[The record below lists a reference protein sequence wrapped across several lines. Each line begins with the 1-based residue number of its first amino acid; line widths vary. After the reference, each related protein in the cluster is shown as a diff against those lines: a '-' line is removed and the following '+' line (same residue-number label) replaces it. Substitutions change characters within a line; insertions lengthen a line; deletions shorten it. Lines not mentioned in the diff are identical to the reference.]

1 MRLTSLSALV
11 RSLRRH
17 PVYTGINVVG
27 LTVALAACLLIGLYT
42 AEELRYDA
50 FHENA
55 DRIQV
60 LAIESDF
67 FGRTSST
74 SYPMGETLRD
84 QSPRVEEVARINDRR
99 SHPLMRPGEKA
110 TPPMKVLYTEAS
122 FARVFSFPV
131 VRGDLEQALT
141 EPGSIALTASTAE
154 RLFGDGDALG
164 QPVLFADEDDAG
176 PRTVRAIVAD
186 APEASTIQF
195 DALRPLSD
203 YEYTQEDSWGALM
216 YRTFVLLER
225 PEPSDTF
232 LAHAT
237 AILEEAAPDKNWA
250 YAAVDFS
257 SFYLSDLY
265 QASGF
270 RGQQQY
276 LSIFGIAALL
286 VLLLAGINY
295 VNLATLQGQRRAREI
310 AVHKTMGASRSTLAG
325 RFLGESV
332 LLAVGAA
339 VLALALATLL
349 LPAFNEV
356 MSTELS
362 IRDHGLW
369 IAGATLGFGVVVGL
383 AAGAYPGVAIA
394 RFRPATVFRRH
405 GRTTTNGGGWL
416 HRGLIT
422 LQFAVSVVLI
432 ASTAVIYQQLDY
444 VQTKNLGFQGEQVA
458 VLPLP
463 SGAWDSPDVVRQRVR
478 QHPSVQSVTL
488 AAGIPGQFRSK
499 FGLEPEKFS
508 PDHGRADDIESV
520 SFMPAL
526 VDAHYVET
534 LGMEVVAGRSFDPE
548 RPSDE
553 TQAVMLNE
561 RGAQEMGWTPEE
573 AVGKPFSLG
582 DRDSKVIGVVRDFH
596 QGSLHTPIEPVILQM
611 HTTRNWGVGSGQL
624 AARLAANDIP
634 AGVDHIREQVSSIAP
649 SAEVEVDFLDDAFD
663 AMYRSEQR
671 LSWLFTAFAIV
682 AIVIAC
688 LGLYG
693 LAAHAVQQRTKEIGI
708 RKALGAT
715 VAHIIGLVTREYAL
729 LIGIALVVG
738 APIAYVLMQGW
749 LQEFAYRVEV
759 GATPF
764 TVTAVLALGI
774 ASFALG
780 GQVLRAA
787 RLDPATTL
795 RDE

>member
-1 MRLTSLSALV
+1 MRLTSFSVLV
-11 RSLRRH
+11 RQLRRH

-27 LTVALAACLLIGLYT
+27 LTVALAACLLVGLYT
-42 AEELRYDA
+42 VEELRYDA
-50 FHENA
+50 FHANA

-74 SYPMGETLRD
+74 SYPMGETLRSE
-84 QSPRVEEVARINDRR
+84 SPRVADVARINKR

-110 TPPMKVLYTEAS
+110 TTPMDVLHTEAS
-122 FARVFSFPV
+122 FARVFSFPS
-131 VRGDLEQALT
+131 VRGDLERALT
-141 EPGSIALTASTAE
+141 EPDGIALTVSTAN
-154 RLFGDGDALG
+154 RLFGDEEALG

-195 DALRPLSD
+195 DALQPLAGKD
-203 YEYTQEDSWGALM
+203 AQKESWGALM

-225 PEPSDTF
+225 SESSEAF

-237 AILEEAAPDKNWA
+237 TILEGAAPDKSWT
-250 YAAVDFS
+250 YAAVGFS
-257 SFYLSDLY
+257 SFYLSDLH
-265 QASGF
+265 QADGF

-276 LSIFGIAALL
+276 LYIFGVAALL

-295 VNLATLQGQRRAREI
+295 VNLATLRGQRRAREI
-310 AVHKTMGASRSTLAG
+310 AVHKTMGASRTSLAG
-325 RFLGESV
+325 RFLSESV
-332 LLAVGAA
+332 LLAVGAS

-362 IRDHGLW
+362 IRDHGLL
-369 IAGATLGFGVVVGL
+369 ITGAMLGFGIVVGL
-383 AAGAYPGVAIA
+383 GAGVYPGIAMA
-394 RFRPATVFRRH
+394 RFLPATVFRRH
-405 GRTTTNGGGWL
+405 SRTTTHGGGWL

-422 LQFAVSVVLI
+422 LQFAISVVLV

-463 SGAWDSPDVVRQRVR
+463 RGTWDSREVVRQRVR
-478 QHPSVQSVTL
+478 EHSSVEQVTL
-488 AAGIPGQFRSK
+488 AAGIPGQFSTRL
-499 FGLEPEKFS
+499 GLKPEKFS
-508 PDHGRADDIESV
+508 PDHGRADDVESA

-561 RGAQEMGWTPEE
+561 RGAQEMGWTPDE
-573 AVGKPFSLG
+573 AIGKPFSLG
-582 DRDSKVIGVVRDFH
+582 DRDSRVIGVVRDFH
-596 QGSLHTPIEPVILQM
+596 QESLHASIEPVILQM
-611 HTTRNWGVGSGQL
+611 HTTRNWGVDAGQL
-624 AARLAANDIP
+624 AVRLAADNIP
-634 AGVDHIREQVSSIAP
+634 AGLDHIREQLASIAP
-649 SAEVEVDFLDDAFD
+649 SAEIEVSFLDDEFD

-715 VAHIIGLVTREYAL
+715 VSHIIGLITREYAL
-729 LIGIALVVG
+729 LVGIALCVG
-738 APIAYVLMQGW
+738 APVAYVLMQSW
-749 LQEFAYRVEV
+749 LQEFAYRVNV
-759 GATPF
+759 GVTPF
-764 TVTAVLALGI
+764 TVTAALACGI
-774 ASFALG
+774 AALALG
-780 GQVLRAA
+780 GQALRAA

>member
-1 MRLTSLSALV
+1 MRLTSLSVLV

-50 FHENA
+50 FHANA

-67 FGRTSST
+67 FGRIPATA
-74 SYPMGETLRD
+74 YPMGETLRD
-84 QSPRVEEVARINDRR
+84 ESPRVEDVARTNER
-99 SHPLMRPGEKA
+99 SHALKRPGEEA
-110 TPPMKVLYTEAS
+110 TTPMSVLHTEAS

-131 VRGDLEQALT
+131 IRGDLERALL
-141 EPGSIALTASTAE
+141 EPGSMALTVSTAN
-154 RLFGDGDALG
+154 RLFGDAEALG
-164 QPVLFADEDDAG
+164 QPVLLADEDDAE

-195 DALRPLSD
+195 DALHPLAG
-203 YEYTQEDSWGALM
+203 EEAQKDSWGALM

-225 PEPSDTF
+225 PEPTDAF
-232 LAHAT
+232 LSHAST
-237 AILEEAAPDKNWA
+237 ILEDAAPDKNWT

-265 QASGF
+265 RADGF

-276 LSIFGIAALL
+276 LYIFGIAALL

-310 AVHKTMGASRSTLAG
+310 AVHKTMGASRGTLAG

-332 LLAVGAA
+332 ILTAGAA
-339 VLALALATLL
+339 VLALVLATLL

-362 IRDHGLW
+362 IRDQGLW
-369 IAGATLGFGVVVGL
+369 IAGATLGFGVLVGL
-383 AAGAYPGVAIA
+383 GAGVYPGIAMA

-405 GRTTTNGGGWL
+405 GRTTTHGGGWL

-422 LQFAVSVVLI
+422 LQFAVSVVLM

-444 VQTKNLGFQGEQVA
+444 VQTKNLGFEGEQVA
-458 VLPLP
+458 VVSLPP
-463 SGAWDSPDVVRQRVR
+463 GARESQDVVRQRVR
-478 QHPSVQSVTL
+478 QHPSVQHVTL

-499 FGLEPEKFS
+499 FGLKPEKFS

-526 VDAHYVET
+526 VDAHYVDA
-534 LGMEVVAGRSFDPE
+534 LQMDVVAGRSFDPE

-561 RGAQEMGWTPEE
+561 RGAEEMGWTPEE

-582 DRDSKVIGVVRDFH
+582 DRDSKVIGVVRNFH
-596 QGSLHTPIEPVILQM
+596 QGSLHDPIEPVILQM
-611 HTTRNWGVGSGQL
+611 HTTRNWGVGDGQL
-624 AARLAANDIP
+624 AARLAADAIP
-634 AGVDHIREQVSSIAP
+634 AGVDHIREQLTAIAP
-649 SAEVEVDFLDDAFD
+649 SAEIEVTFLDDAFD

-715 VAHIIGLVTREYAL
+715 VSHIIGLVTREYAL
-729 LIGIALVVG
+729 LIGVALVVG
-738 APIAYVLMQGW
+738 APIAYVLMQSW

-764 TVTAVLALGI
+764 TVTAALALGI
-774 ASFALG
+774 AALALG
-780 GQVLRAA
+780 GQALRAA

>member
-1 MRLTSLSALV
+1 MRLTSFSVLV
-11 RSLRRH
+11 RQLRRH
-17 PVYTGINVVG
+17 PVYTGINLVG

-50 FHENA
+50 FHANA

-60 LAIESDF
+60 LAIDSDF
-67 FGRTSST
+67 FGRTTST
-74 SYPMGETLRD
+74 SYLMGEILLNE
-84 QSPRVEEVARINDRR
+84 SPRVKAVARTRTR
-99 SHPLMRPGEKA
+99 TYPLMRPGGDA
-110 TPPMKVLYTEAS
+110 TAPMQVLQTEAS
-122 FARVFSFPV
+122 FAQIFSFPV
-131 VRGDLEQALT
+131 VRGDLERALA
-141 EPGSIALTASTAE
+141 EPGSIALTASTAK
-154 RLFGDGDALG
+154 RLFGDDEALG
-164 QPVLFADEDDAG
+164 QPVLHDPAEE
-176 PRTVRAIVAD
+176 PYTVRAVVAD
-186 APEASTIQF
+186 VSDVSTMQF
-195 DALRPLSD
+195 DALQPLPD
-203 YEYTQEDSWGALM
+203 DEYAQKDSWGALM
-216 YRTFVLLER
+216 YSTFVFLER
-225 PEPSDTF
+225 PESTDAF
-232 LAHAT
+232 LEHAT
-237 AILEEAAPDKNWA
+237 TILEDAAPDKNWT
-250 YAAVDFS
+250 YAAVGLS

-265 QASGF
+265 QADGF
-270 RGQQQY
+270 RGQKQY
-276 LSIFGIAALL
+276 LYIFGIAALL

-332 LLAVGAA
+332 LLAAGAA
-339 VLALALATLL
+339 VFALALATLL
-349 LPAFNEV
+349 LPAFNEI
-356 MSTELS
+356 MSSELS
-362 IRDHGLW
+362 IRDHGFL

-383 AAGAYPGVAIA
+383 GAGVYPGVAMA

-444 VQTKNLGFQGEQVA
+444 VQTKNLGFEGEQVA
-458 VLPLP
+458 VASLPP
-463 SGAWDSPDVVRQRVR
+463 DAWESPEVVRQRVR
-478 QHPSVQSVTL
+478 QYPSVQGVTL

-499 FGLEPEKFS
+499 FGLKPERFS
-508 PDHGRADDIESV
+508 PDHGRGDDVEEV
-520 SFMPAL
+520 AFMPAL

-534 LGMEVVAGRSFDPE
+534 LGMEVVAGRSFDPA

-611 HTTRNWGVGSGQL
+611 HTTRNWGVGSGQM
-624 AARLAANDIP
+624 AVRLAADDIP
-634 AGVDHIREQVSSIAP
+634 AGVDHIREQLSSIAP
-649 SAEVEVDFLDDAFD
+649 SAEVEVTFLDDAFD

-715 VAHIIGLVTREYAL
+715 VSHIIGLVTREYAL

-738 APIAYVLMQGW
+738 APIAYVLMQSW

-774 ASFALG
+774 AAFALG
-780 GQVLRAA
+780 GQALRAA